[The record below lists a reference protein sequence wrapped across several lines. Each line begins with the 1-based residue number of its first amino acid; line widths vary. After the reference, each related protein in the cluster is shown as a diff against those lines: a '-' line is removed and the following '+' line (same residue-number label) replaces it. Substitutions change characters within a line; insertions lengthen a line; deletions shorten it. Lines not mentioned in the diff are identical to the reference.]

1 MVLVTNR
8 AAEVLRATLLK
19 SDPEPGQTLRLVP
32 RPEGHFRLRLDR
44 EREGDQVVKAAGE
57 KILVMSPDAAEALS
71 GAVIDI
77 RDTDEGPKLAVR
89 D

>member
-8 AAEVLRATLLK
+8 AAEVLRATLQK
-19 SDPEPGQTLRLVP
+19 ADPEPGQALRLVP
-32 RPEGHFRLRLDR
+32 RPEGRFRLRLDD
-44 EREGDQVVKAAGE
+44 ERKGDQVVKAAGE

-71 GAVIDI
+71 GAVIDT
-77 RDTDEGPKLAVR
+77 RDTEEGPKLAIR